1 MTQKSIITV
10 NNLVKTYKL
19 QRGQPGLIGA
29 VKNLFN
35 TQYELVHAVN
45 NISLAIAPGEM
56 VGYIG
61 PNGAGKSTT
70 IKMLTGVLRPTA
82 GEITVGGLDPF
93 RDRTKNAYQIGV
105 VFGQRNQL
113 LWDIPVQ
120 ESFDLFK
127 DIYQIPPGQ
136 YTANLRLF
144 DDLIGLN
151 DIMEIPVRKLSLGM
165 KMKANI
171 IASLL
176 HDPRILFLDEPTI
189 GLDVM
194 VKDSIR
200 KFLKKVNEEKG
211 TTILLT
217 THDMD
222 DIEELCERIVIIDQG
237 QLLYDGNLE
246 GLKQRYY
253 NTSRLAVELKTQE
266 RLDVLFQGTGI
277 IAEQREHSLYWDLI
291 YPISEKPGPIIRK
304 IMDHAEVLDI
314 SVEEVT
320 LEQVIKKLYETREM
334 GA

>member
-1 MTQKSIITV
+1 MKPIIEV
-10 NNLVKTYKL
+10 ANLTKTYKL
-19 QRGQPGLIGA
+19 QRGKPGMLGA
-29 VKNLFN
+29 IQNLFN
-35 TQYELVHAVN
+35 SQYETLYAVN
-45 NISLAIAPGEM
+45 DIQLTIPAGEM

-70 IKMLTGVLRPTA
+70 IKMLTGVLRPTT
-82 GEITVGGLDPF
+82 GSIEINGLDPY
-93 RDRTKNAYQIGV
+93 RQRVQNAYQIGV

-113 LWDIPVQ
+113 FWDIPVQ

-127 DIYQIPPGQ
+127 EIYQIPTAQ
-136 YTANLRLF
+136 YQANIKLF
-144 DDLIGLN
+144 DDLIGLD

-176 HDPRILFLDEPTI
+176 HDPKILFLDEPTI

-194 VKDSIR
+194 VKDAIR
-200 KFLKKVNEEKG
+200 KFLRKVNEEKG

-222 DIEELCERIVIIDQG
+222 DIEELCKRIIIIDHG
-237 QLLYDGNLE
+237 KILFDGNLA
-246 GLKQRYY
+246 GLKQKYY
-253 NTSRLAVELKTQE
+253 DTSRLAVELKTHYP
-266 RLDVLFQGTGI
+266 LDDLFTGTEI
-277 IAEQREHSLYWDLI
+277 LAHQRENPQYWELH
-291 YPISEKPGPIIRK
+291 YPNRLKPGPIIRK

-314 SVEEVT
+314 SVEAIT
-320 LEQVIKKLYETREM
+320 LEQVIKKLYETQGL

>member
-1 MTQKSIITV
+1 MKNIIQV
-10 NNLVKTYKL
+10 SNLMKTYKI
-19 QRGQPGLIGA
+19 QRSQPGMIGA
-29 VKNLFN
+29 IKNLFN
-35 TQYELVHAVN
+35 SQYDTLAAVN
-45 NISLAIAPGEM
+45 NINLEIQAGEM

-70 IKMLTGVLRPTA
+70 IKMLTGVLKPTS
-82 GEITVGGLDPF
+82 GEININGFDPF
-93 RDRTKNAYQIGV
+93 RDRVKNAYQIGV

-127 DIYQIPPGQ
+127 DIYQIPKER
-136 YTANLRLF
+136 YAANLRLF
-144 DDLIGLN
+144 DELIGLD
-151 DIMEIPVRKLSLGM
+151 DIMEVPVRKLSLGM

-176 HDPRILFLDEPTI
+176 HDPQILFLDEPTI

-200 KFLKKVNEEKG
+200 KFLRKVNEEKG

-222 DIEELCERIVIIDQG
+222 DIEELCKRIVIIDKG
-237 QLLYDGNLE
+237 QILFNGDLA

-253 NTSRLAVELKTQE
+253 DTSRLAVELKGHFALEQVFT
-266 RLDVLFQGTGI
+266 GTEI
-277 IAEQREHSLYWDLI
+277 TARRRDESHYWDLI
-291 YPISEKPGPIIRK
+291 YPNSLKPGPIIRK
-304 IMDHAEVLDI
+304 VMDHAEVLDV
-314 SVEEVT
+314 SVET
-320 LEQVIKKLYETREM
+320 ISLEQVIKRLYETQKM

>member
-1 MTQKSIITV
+1 MMKPMIQVT
-10 NNLVKTYKL
+10 NLLKTYTI
-19 QRGQPGLIGA
+19 QRGQPGLMGA
-29 VKNLFN
+29 IKNLFS
-35 TQYELVHAVN
+35 TQYETLAAVN
-45 NISLAIAPGEM
+45 HINLEIGAGEM

-70 IKMLTGVLRPTA
+70 IKMLSGVLKPTS
-82 GEITVGGLDPF
+82 GDVRINGLDPF
-93 RDRTKNAYQIGV
+93 RDRVKNAYQIGV

-127 DIYQIPPGQ
+127 DIYEIPQ
-136 YTANLRLF
+136 DRYQANLKLF
-144 DDLIGLN
+144 DDLIGLS
-151 DIMEIPVRKLSLGM
+151 DIMEVPVRKLSLGM

-176 HDPRILFLDEPTI
+176 HDPKILFLDEPTI

-200 KFLKKVNEEKG
+200 KFLHKVNEEKG

-222 DIEELCERIVIIDQG
+222 DIEELCKRIIIIDRG
-237 QLLYDGNLE
+237 QILFDGDLA

-253 NTSRLAVELKTQE
+253 DTSRLAVELQ
-266 RLDVLFQGTGI
+266 RHFPLDSVFAGSEIHATK
-277 IAEQREHSLYWDLI
+277 REGSHYWDLV
-291 YPISEKPGPIIRK
+291 YPSHEKPGPIIRK
-304 IMDHAEVLDI
+304 VMEHAEVLDV
-314 SVEEVT
+314 SVETIT
-320 LEQVIKKLYETREM
+320 LEQVIKRLYETETM